1 MIKITSNFK
10 LRGEDIIP
18 KFDYLIDSY
27 DFIGAFNQMVFSFLT
42 AHNPQ

>member
-18 KFDYLIDSY
+18 KFDHLIDSY
-27 DFIGAFNQMVFSFLT
+27 DFIGAFNQTVFSFLT
-42 AHNPQ
+42 AHNP